1 MYQHVKHFKLNPK
14 AITMNQL
21 YGAFDPN
28 TREFIDGVLP
38 NLYRNAAADKEFLL
52 EVCCYRIA
60 RELNVIALFLTLAKI
75 GENNF
80 Q

>member
-1 MYQHVKHFKLNPK
+1 MSSK
-14 AITMNQL
+14 
-21 YGAFDPN
+21 D
-28 TREFIDGVLP
+28 RENMKDQDEGEKQQQET
-38 NLYRNAAADKEFLL
+38 RNAAADKEFLL

-75 GENNF
+75 GENKF